1 MRFSQCLRAFA
12 RGLLI
17 EVNITHIVPEHA
29 KTGRK
34 PQFLRC
40 PQRGGRTLPPPALRF
55 ASGFRDASGLG
66 PGARRPRFLWPGPRR
81 APGRRDFAA
90 QSDGYPKPPAAGS
103 GPPGAPPGPPSRAL
117 APRPALRPRLSRITP
132 FPEIDLRSKTGVRAQ
147 ARGLPTTHLNL
158 FLPLLLQFLVNK
170 YLGIYSYIFPG
181 NAFPRGLASSPRG
194 SARPLLP
201 GPPTLT
207 PRGPFPGL
215 WAALQPSGALPGPLN
230 PLHHPWPPCQPRL
243 AVPRTP
249 CSGLR
254 QAPRALPRP
263 QLVQQI
269 PPTNTNNAPQQYV
282 TQAGS
287 PPHPYVHLRLLTY
300 FSGLRRAF
308 YSIPF
313 ILP

>member
-1 MRFSQCLRAFA
+1 MPL
-12 RGLLI
+12 
-17 EVNITHIVPEHA
+17 
-29 KTGRK
+29 
-34 PQFLRC
+34 
-40 PQRGGRTLPPPALRF
+40 PALRF

-66 PGARRPRFLWPGPRR
+66 PGARQPRFLWPGPRQ

-132 FPEIDLRSKTGVRAQ
+132 FSEIDLRSKRGARAQ

-181 NAFPRGLASSPRG
+181 DAFPRGLASSPRG

-207 PRGPFPGL
+207 PQGPFPGL
-215 WAALQPSGALPGPLN
+215 WAALQPSGALPGPLD